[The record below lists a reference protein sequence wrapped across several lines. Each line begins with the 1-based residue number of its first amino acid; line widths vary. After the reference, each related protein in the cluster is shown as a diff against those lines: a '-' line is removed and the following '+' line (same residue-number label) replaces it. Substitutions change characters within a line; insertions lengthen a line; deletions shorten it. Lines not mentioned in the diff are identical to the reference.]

1 MALQVTT
8 AGTGVVRDAHYVTP
22 TGASAPVRTL
32 LLEPQRTNLCIRSEE
47 FDTWTS
53 FGGSSVTA
61 NAAVA
66 PDGSTTADL
75 IVATTTAG
83 QRRREVSFTGDGT
96 KCVALFAKAG
106 TSTQS
111 RVALRDITAALDRRV
126 VLVNWS
132 AGVPTLADGG
142 GAGTLYPVQSLGNGW
157 YRLMFAVDA
166 VVAANVNNIVV
177 SPDIA
182 VGTNDCLFW
191 GAQAENAV
199 VPSSYIPTVATT
211 VTRNA
216 DSLYWDIPAL
226 VPRELTVYVRG
237 VEQERPSVAP
247 AVTQQVVHVGVQN
260 AATFP
265 VLGLI
270 RSSAA
275 AGYRIRHDPNGSAA
289 ATTNSIGATAAY
301 NDVVELRG
309 VLAATGATTLGV
321 SISNAAETTVGPSTA
336 AALAA
341 NWAAAR
347 FWLAGSTLP
356 GAFAF
361 THVAIALGTK
371 TRAEM
376 RSIAGV

>member
-1 MALQVTT
+1 
-8 AGTGVVRDAHYVTP
+8 
-22 TGASAPVRTL
+22 
-32 LLEPQRTNLCIRSEE
+32 
-47 FDTWTS
+47 
-53 FGGSSVTA
+53 
-61 NAAVA
+61 
-66 PDGSTTADL
+66 
-75 IVATTTAG
+75 
-83 QRRREVSFTGDGT
+83 
-96 KCVALFAKAG
+96 
-106 TSTQS
+106 
-111 RVALRDITAALDRRV
+111 VALRDITAALDRRV

>member
-1 MALQVTT
+1 M
-8 AGTGVVRDAHYVTP
+8 YV
-22 TGASAPVRTL
+22 
-32 LLEPQRTNLCIRSEE
+32 
-47 FDTWTS
+47 
-53 FGGSSVTA
+53 
-61 NAAVA
+61 
-66 PDGSTTADL
+66 
-75 IVATTTAG
+75 
-83 QRRREVSFTGDGT
+83 
-96 KCVALFAKAG
+96 KAG
-106 TSTQS
+106 TSVLT
-111 RVALRDITAALDRRV
+111 RVQLRDATAGLTRHGIN
-126 VLVNWS
+126 LTWT
-132 AGVPTLADGG
+132 AGVPVASTE
-142 GAGTLYPVQSLGNGW
+142 AGSGTIYPLESFGNGW
-157 YRLMFAVDA
+157 YRLMFSADSI
-166 VVAANVNNIVV
+166 VAAN
-177 SPDIA
+177 
-182 VGTNDCLFW
+182 TNQLRVLVDPTSSANDTLVW

-216 DSLYWDIPAL
+216 DSLYWELASL
-226 VPRELTVYVRG
+226 VPREMTVYVRG
-237 VEQERPSVAP
+237 VELERPSVAP
-247 AVTQQVVHVGVQN
+247 AATQQVVHIGAQN

-265 VLGLI
+265 VLGVI

-289 ATTNSIGATAAY
+289 ATTNSIGETAAY

-321 SISNAAETTVGPSTA
+321 SISNAAETTIGPSTA

-361 THVAIALGTK
+361 TNVAIALGTK

-376 RSIAGV
+376 RAIAGV